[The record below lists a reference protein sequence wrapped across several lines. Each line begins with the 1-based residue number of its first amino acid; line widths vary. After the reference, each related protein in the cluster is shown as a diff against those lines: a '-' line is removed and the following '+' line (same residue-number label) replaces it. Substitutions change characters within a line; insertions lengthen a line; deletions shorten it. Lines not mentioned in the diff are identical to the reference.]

1 VIVLKCTLFAL
12 AIYLSSYVLYNA
24 ILFFAH
30 FVLRDPKLSFHA
42 PSTRFAIIIP
52 AHNEELLL
60 ERILISIREQNYP
73 KELYKTIVV
82 ADNCVDQ
89 TAFVASRNSALVMER
104 VDAEH
109 VGKGYAIKYAL
120 ESITLENFDAVF
132 VVDADSRINCDALMH
147 LNEPI
152 EKGIDAI
159 QCYNGVSN
167 SEDSW
172 FTRLLDVSRT
182 ISNEI
187 FHPAKMKLGLSSYL
201 MGNGMCFSRKFLQKC
216 GWNAFTVGEDWEF
229 YTKIIQ
235 AGKTVAFSN
244 KARVYHQESSS
255 LKQATTQRMRWSSG
269 RFEIARKY
277 GFRLFFQGL
286 REGNIIKIDGSL
298 PLLFP
303 NPSLGMNLT
312 LIGLMASIVVLFA
325 SGNKSFAFWYISLFV
340 LQLVI
345 FVAGIL
351 YTKNKIMKLLSLFV
365 APIFLTWKLGID
377 MVSMLGFGTKKWIR
391 TERKASSQQQ
401 E

>member
-1 VIVLKCTLFAL
+1 MIVLKCILFAL

-30 FVLRDPKLSFHA
+30 LVLKDTEPSFQA
-42 PSTRFAIIIP
+42 PSRRFAIIIP

-60 ERILISIREQNYP
+60 ERILISLREQQYP
-73 KELYKTIVV
+73 RELHKTIVV
-82 ADNCVDQ
+82 ADNCVDK
-89 TAFVASRNSALVMER
+89 TAFIASRNGALVMER

-120 ESITLENFDAVF
+120 ESISLEDFDAFF
-132 VVDADSRINCDALMH
+132 VVDADSTLNCDALMH
-147 LNEPI
+147 LNELI
-152 EKGIDAI
+152 KKGIDAI

-187 FHPAKMKLGLSSYL
+187 LHPAKMKLGLSSYL
-201 MGNGMCFSRKFLQKC
+201 MGNGMCFSRKFLQKY

-235 AGKTVAFSN
+235 TGRTVAFSN

-255 LKQATTQRMRWSSG
+255 LKQATTQRMRWSRG

-277 GFRLFFQGL
+277 GLRLFFQGL
-286 REGNIIKIDGSL
+286 REGNTIKIDGSF

-312 LIGLMASIVVLFA
+312 LIGLVVSIPVLFA
-325 SGNKSFAFWYISLFV
+325 SGNDFFVFWYVSLFV
-340 LQLVI
+340 LQLGI
-345 FVAGIL
+345 FVAGIF
-351 YTKNKIMKLLSLFV
+351 YTKNKIMKFLSLFV
-365 APIFLTWKLGID
+365 APIFLMWKLGID
-377 MVSMLGFGTKKWIR
+377 TLSMLGLGTKKWIR
-391 TERKASSQQQ
+391 TERKAGS
-401 E
+401 

>member
-1 VIVLKCTLFAL
+1 VIVLKCILFVWAL
-12 AIYLSSYVLYNA
+12 YLSSYVLYNA

-30 FVLRDPKLSFHA
+30 FVLRDPKPSFHA

-60 ERILISIREQNYP
+60 ERNLISIREQRYP
-73 KELYKTIVV
+73 RELHKTIVV

-89 TAFVASRNSALVMER
+89 TAFIASRNGALVMER

-120 ESITLENFDAVF
+120 ESISLENFDAVF
-132 VVDADSRINCDALMH
+132 VVDADSMINCDALMH

-152 EKGIDAI
+152 KKGIDAI

-201 MGNGMCFSRKFLQKC
+201 MGNGMCFSRKFLQKY

-235 AGKTVAFSN
+235 AGRTVAFSN

-312 LIGLMASIVVLFA
+312 LIGLIASIVVLIA
-325 SGNKSFAFWYISLFV
+325 SGNNSFVFWYISLFV

-377 MVSMLGFGTKKWIR
+377 LFSMLGFGTKKWIR
-391 TERKASSQQQ
+391 TERKASS
-401 E
+401 

>member
-60 ERILISIREQNYP
+60 ERILISIREQKYP

-89 TAFVASRNSALVMER
+89 TAFVASRNGALVMER

-201 MGNGMCFSRKFLQKC
+201 MGNGMCFSRKFLQEC

-235 AGKTVAFSN
+235 VGKTVAFSN

-325 SGNKSFAFWYISLFV
+325 SGNKSFAFWYISLFA

-345 FVAGIL
+345 FVAGIH